1 MVMALHVESE
11 LLFLIFFG
19 NSLICLSTNSTGQ
32 MLYTVIP
39 GSAAEDSRIATTLT
53 CDQERMAIQ
62 NCAEECFQMA
72 ENGTGCPG
80 FYANKDGIGPC
91 YMCHVSNIQN
101 VQNANYTTFTGNHF
115 LYMRTHNKTEP
126 EVEMDF
132 EDFFS
137 ENKTIKGKNVNGTA
151 NDIAESDHVTG
162 IKGKGIYINN
172 GANISLTGSE
182 HECWTNIEHCTDGL
196 TFSIWINAE
205 SVTAAYV
212 VGSGAIKQRGVNFY
226 LDNRFYM
233 MTSLDTERFNAFS
246 HSMAS
251 VNTWYLFTGAYHP
264 MKVNSVYVNGILEA
278 ENQFTARAS
287 NPAVHQNW
295 RATIGSRDS
304 SQYNIHPFRGT
315 VDEFKYYYTILN
327 PMGLYFNN

>member
-1 MVMALHVESE
+1 
-11 LLFLIFFG
+11 
-19 NSLICLSTNSTGQ
+19 
-32 MLYTVIP
+32 MLYTVIS

-53 CDQERMAIQ
+53 CDQERSDIQ
-62 NCAEECFQMA
+62 ICAEECFQMT

-115 LYMRTHNKTEP
+115 LYLRTHTKTQP
-126 EVEMDF
+126 EVAMDF
-132 EDFFS
+132 EDFS
-137 ENKTIKGKNVNGTA
+137 SDNKTIEGQNVNGTA

-162 IKGKGIYINN
+162 IKGKGIFINN

-196 TFSIWINAE
+196 TFSIWIKAE

-212 VGSGAIKQRGVNFY
+212 VGSGAIKQRGVNFF

-233 MTSLDTERFNAFS
+233 LTSLYTESFNAFS

-251 VNTWYLFTGAYHP
+251 VNNWYLFTGAYHP
-264 MKVNSVYVNGILEA
+264 INGNSVYMNGILEA
-278 ENQFTARAS
+278 ENQFTALLVTLPSIRTGEQLSVQGTRAS
-287 NPAVHQNW
+287 TMYTPLGEQWMHLNITTQSSIPWVCIL
-295 RATIGSRDS
+295 TINKSIQLVVEHRGPVKYCLANS
-304 SQYNIHPFRGT
+304 S
-315 VDEFKYYYTILN
+315 LS
-327 PMGLYFNN
+327 GL